1 VSADERRT
9 ERRQRLVT
17 ACLDLVGEGG
27 VSTVT
32 AQAVAERA
40 GLTRRYFYESFADRD
55 AVLVEALDGMFSTLG
70 GDIRTALRTAGDAPL
85 DRARATIQ
93 LLIATMDD
101 PRVARLY
108 VEAPGHPAL
117 QVRREQAI
125 RSYTRLLAEEVL
137 GLGRDDPRTE
147 LAALILV
154 AGGHIAVGDAEHL
167 DQPHVLVIILPDH
180 YATPNRLRSAR
191 RRRTVRTRCPI
202 SVSPADTPAVDF
214 AISIPT
220 VGPRLFASVRGC
232 SVRGAYA
239 PVRCGNV
246 PLWRRCTTRP
256 IRPV

>member
-1 VSADERRT
+1 MTVSRLGTVTGVVRPYRGVSADERRT

-117 QVRREQAI
+117 QARREHAI
-125 RSYTRLLAEEVL
+125 HSYTRLLAEEVL

-154 AGGHIAVGDAEHL
+154 AGITHAVTSWLAGHIALGREELIEEIVRLSVAAT
-167 DQPHVLVIILPDH
+167 
-180 YATPNRLRSAR
+180 ATP
-191 RRRTVRTRCPI
+191 
-202 SVSPADTPAVDF
+202 
-214 AISIPT
+214 
-220 VGPRLFASVRGC
+220 GQ
-232 SVRGAYA
+232 
-239 PVRCGNV
+239 
-246 PLWRRCTTRP
+246 RP
-256 IRPV
+256 